1 MYPSGWRSLIGI
13 PAIGW
18 SDPGLPPPLLAGS
31 PPWRSRSSWPPSL
44 PPELVCATGP
54 SSSPCSSPDGG
65 GPRSSASTAATS
77 TSMLTSASTPTGARV
92 GSPDGV
98 NSQSPPSGLPTLAP
112 VGVEADV
119 AIEGEVA
126 AGQAEDLGPPPSG
139 EEQGEEDGPVAQ
151 TNSGGRDG
159 GQELLDLQGGEPAR
173 RGGGSPGS
181 LQPIAGIPIND
192 LHPEGYIYSDS
203 RCHTLIHADSFRGL

>member
-1 MYPSGWRSLIGI
+1 M
-13 PAIGW
+13 A
-18 SDPGLPPPLLAGS
+18 
-31 PPWRSRSSWPPSL
+31 
-44 PPELVCATGP
+44 
-54 SSSPCSSPDGG
+54 
-65 GPRSSASTAATS
+65 
-77 TSMLTSASTPTGARV
+77 TSASTPTGARV
-92 GSPDGV
+92 GRPDGGLWLFT
-98 NSQSPPSGLPTLAP
+98 PSGLPTLAP

-119 AIEGEVA
+119 SIEVDVA
-126 AGQAEDLGPPPSG
+126 AVEAEDRGPPPSG

>member
-65 GPRSSASTAATS
+65 
-77 TSMLTSASTPTGARV
+77 
-92 GSPDGV
+92 
-98 NSQSPPSGLPTLAP
+98 
-112 VGVEADV
+112 
-119 AIEGEVA
+119 
-126 AGQAEDLGPPPSG
+126 
-139 EEQGEEDGPVAQ
+139 
-151 TNSGGRDG
+151 
-159 GQELLDLQGGEPAR
+159 QELLDLQGGEPAR